1 MVRRSTSHRWL
12 NPFKSHRGQIKRIDK
27 RVDHADRISLVNE
40 IIEASRQQRPLPAAR
55 QSGWKWSVN
64 LDEKRPAGL

>member
-1 MVRRSTSHRWL
+1 VAAIGNGTAFAKGRDFAAWL
-12 NPFKSHRGQIKRIDK
+12 G
-27 RVDHADRISLVNE
+27 
-40 IIEASRQQRPLPAAR
+40 AAR

>member
-1 MVRRSTSHRWL
+1 M
-12 NPFKSHRGQIKRIDK
+12 I
-27 RVDHADRISLVNE
+27 
-40 IIEASRQQRPLPAAR
+40 ASNYQYVYERQWYAAR

>member
-1 MVRRSTSHRWL
+1 MHCQDGSQNGIQRRDDFAAL
-12 NPFKSHRGQIKRIDK
+12 ILG
-27 RVDHADRISLVNE
+27 
-40 IIEASRQQRPLPAAR
+40 AAR